1 MTHPAR
7 NSTTD
12 RALRMVAAFEA
23 AGKRVQRVRVD
34 GRVIEVV
41 LSDDKPA
48 EESALEAWRRKRGR
62 GPDEKAG

>member
-7 NSTTD
+7 NSTAD
-12 RALRMVAAFEA
+12 RALRMVEAFEA
-23 AGKRVQRVRVD
+23 AGKRVARVRVD

-41 LSDDKPA
+41 LSEDKPA

-62 GPDEKAG
+62 GANEGAV